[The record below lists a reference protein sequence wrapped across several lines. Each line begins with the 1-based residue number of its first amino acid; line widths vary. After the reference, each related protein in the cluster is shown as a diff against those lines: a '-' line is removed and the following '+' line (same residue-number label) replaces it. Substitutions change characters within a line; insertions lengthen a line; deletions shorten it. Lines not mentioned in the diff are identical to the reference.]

1 MKKMVMS
8 EMSVQYDCVHE
19 DLIASHSTDIESLKT
34 RADYKSKRL
43 DDLDL
48 KIEKVNEKLDKMN
61 DNINKLIQA
70 SMKSDADLEKRLVA
84 METKIAENDKAV
96 QDNRNRFT
104 IILSMVIVFF
114 TALTFIFN
122 FILR

>member
-1 MKKMVMS
+1 MTPVMKMA
-8 EMSVQYDCVHE
+8 VQYDCVHE
-19 DLIASHSTDIESLKT
+19 DLIQSHSTDIQSLKT
-34 RADYKSKRL
+34 RADYKDKRL
-43 DDLDL
+43 DELDI
-48 KIEKVNEKLDKMN
+48 KIEKMSEKLDKMN

-70 SMKSDADLEKRLVA
+70 SMKSDADLEKRLIA

-104 IILSMVIVFF
+104 IILSMVVVFF

-122 FILR
+122 FLLR

>member
-1 MKKMVMS
+1 MKMAVN
-8 EMSVQYDCVHE
+8 YDCVHE
-19 DLIASHSTDIESLKT
+19 DLIQSHSTDIQSLKT
-34 RADYKSKRL
+34 RADYKDKRL
-43 DDLDL
+43 DDLDQ
-48 KIEKVNEKLDKMN
+48 KIEKMSEKIDKMN

-104 IILSMVIVFF
+104 IILSMVVVFF
-114 TALTFIFN
+114 TALTFIFK
-122 FILR
+122 

>member
-1 MKKMVMS
+1 MNEIHDCIRS
-8 EMSVQYDCVHE
+8 EIIQQHGLEIAELEKEVQFKREKINLLQTQFE
-19 DLIASHSTDIESLKT
+19 DMDK
-34 RADYKSKRL
+34 
-43 DDLDL
+43 
-48 KIEKVNEKLDKMN
+48 KLDKMN

-70 SMKSDADLEKRLVA
+70 SMKSDANLEKRLVA

-122 FILR
+122 FILK

>member
-1 MKKMVMS
+1 MTRVMKMA
-8 EMSVQYDCVHE
+8 VQYECVHE
-19 DLIASHSTDIESLKT
+19 SLIQSHSTDIESLKT
-34 RADYKSKRL
+34 RADYKDKRI
-43 DDLDL
+43 DDLY
-48 KIEKVNEKLDKMN
+48 EKMEKMEEKLDKMN

-70 SMKSDADLEKRLVA
+70 SMKSDADLEKRLIA

-104 IILSMVIVFF
+104 IILSMVVVFF

-122 FILR
+122 FLLR

>member
-1 MKKMVMS
+1 MAI
-8 EMSVQYDCVHE
+8 EYDCIHE
-19 DLIASHSTDIESLKT
+19 DLIQTQSRDIERLKT
-34 RADYKSKRL
+34 RQELKEKRI
-43 DDLDL
+43 DDLYE
-48 KIEKVNEKLDKMN
+48 KIDKMEEKIDRMN

-70 SMKSDADLEKRLVA
+70 SMKSDADLEKRLIA

-104 IILSMVIVFF
+104 IILSMVVVFF

-122 FILR
+122 FLLH

>member
-1 MKKMVMS
+1 MKMA
-8 EMSVQYDCVHE
+8 VQYDCVHE
-19 DLIASHSTDIESLKT
+19 DLIQSHSTDIQSLKT
-34 RADYKSKRL
+34 RADYKDKRL
-43 DDLDL
+43 DELDI
-48 KIEKVNEKLDKMN
+48 KIEKMSEKLDKMN

-70 SMKSDADLEKRLVA
+70 SMKSDADLEKRLIA

-104 IILSMVIVFF
+104 IILSMVVVFF

-122 FILR
+122 FLLR

>member
-1 MKKMVMS
+1 MTLVMKMVA
-8 EMSVQYDCVHE
+8 EYDCIHE
-19 DLIASHSTDIESLKT
+19 DLIQTQSRDIERLKT
-34 RADYKSKRL
+34 RQELKEERI
-43 DDLDL
+43 DDLYE
-48 KIEKVNEKLDKMN
+48 KIEKMNEKLDKMN

-70 SMKSDADLEKRLVA
+70 SMKSDADLEKRLIA

-104 IILSMVIVFF
+104 IILSMVVVFF

-122 FILR
+122 FLLR

>member
-1 MKKMVMS
+1 MAID
-8 EMSVQYDCVHE
+8 YDCIHE
-19 DLIASHSTDIESLKT
+19 SLIQSHSTDIERIKT
-34 RADYKSKRL
+34 RQELKEKRI
-43 DDLDL
+43 DDIYT
-48 KIEKVNEKLDKMN
+48 KIDKMEEKIDKMN
-61 DNINKLIQA
+61 NNINKLIQA

-104 IILSMVIVFF
+104 IILSMVVVFF

-122 FILR
+122 FILK

>member
-1 MKKMVMS
+1 MTLVMKMAVN
-8 EMSVQYDCVHE
+8 YDCVHE
-19 DLIASHSTDIESLKT
+19 DLIQSHSTDIQSLKT
-34 RADYKSKRL
+34 RADYKDKRL
-43 DDLDL
+43 DDLDQ
-48 KIEKVNEKLDKMN
+48 KIEKMSEKLDKMN

-96 QDNRNRFT
+96 QDNRTLFT
-104 IILSMVIVFF
+104 IILSMVVVFF

-122 FILR
+122 FILK